1 MPVLPC
7 VTIRMVK
14 RLLLVVSLP
23 MVSWSSRAMF
33 DMVPDTGNLGAA
45 TLAAFPTAAGEW
57 SNTSHMATEPAIFD
71 FAGVTPIEIGYAPGV
86 PCGVDELVAYLA
98 PKNALPD
105 YAFNAYLTRMPDVR
119 HYSGIGTSTV
129 AMNFTA
135 DSRSTLLSMD
145 RGANYVTRL
154 VRGKTSAA
162 ARPASRRKDDSGMD
176 IMNPHAPAAQWLR
189 MGYSQSESAPMDVI
203 DLHRPMGEALALCL
217 IGLIAMIPSM
227 LRHRGEI
234 GGSHTGRRRRP
245 YRDAIP
251 PSPER

>member
-189 MGYSQSESAPMDVI
+189 ISYSHSESEPTDLI
-203 DLHRPMGEALALCL
+203 DLHRPMGETLALCL